1 MLYHKTTTYGSLEHD
16 TRSHQKKARLTKTK
30 GTLPLKWLA
39 ALCVLECVGAKGVSP
54 GSLQIAG
61 GYHMIESGS
70 CGDGGSEGGAEGAA
84 AGPDTPSAPTH
95 SITQRAT
102 SHLSRRVPFI
112 LVSVAFF
119 WCERVSASSE
129 P

>member
-1 MLYHKTTTYGSLEHD
+1 MGVGS
-16 TRSHQKKARLTKTK
+16 
-30 GTLPLKWLA
+30 
-39 ALCVLECVGAKGVSP
+39 
-54 GSLQIAG
+54 G
-61 GYHMIESGS
+61 GEGG
-70 CGDGGSEGGAEGAA
+70 GDGGEGGGGGGSEGGAEGAA

-95 SITQRAT
+95 FITQRAT